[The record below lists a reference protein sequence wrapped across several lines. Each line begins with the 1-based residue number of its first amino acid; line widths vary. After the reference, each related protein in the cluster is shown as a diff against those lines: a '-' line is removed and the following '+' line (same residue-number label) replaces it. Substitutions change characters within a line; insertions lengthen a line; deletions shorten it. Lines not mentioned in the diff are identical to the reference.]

1 MSDLLLTV
9 VPIRAVCEI
18 SEVQIAGQLPNFPQP
33 GYAEG
38 FTKHT
43 LRWKFDFNFILVVN
57 LQGNIRITPNRICGL
72 G

>member
-9 VPIRAVCEI
+9 VPIRAVYEI

-43 LRWKFDFNFILVVN
+43 LRWKFDYILFIN
-57 LQGNIRITPNRICGL
+57 LQGNIRIIPNRICGL